1 MDARSISRRR
11 AVSSSTNDAGT
22 DCRTGWASVI
32 GRSTANGRAGRP
44 IAFRV
49 LLDGEAPG
57 PSAGED
63 VDEAGNGTLLEG
75 RLYQLVRIH
84 DAVRERTFQITFLE
98 PGAEA
103 YVFTFG

>member
-1 MDARSISRRR
+1 VLHQAGGGIVYRFHARDAHL
-11 AVSSSTNDAGT
+11 VLSS
-22 DCRTGWASVI
+22 
-32 GRSTANGRAGRP
+32 RAGRP